1 MKAINTK
8 ENSNL
13 VLVEYQITDEPQHL
27 FPVGSPQYRE
37 AEKYHDKIRMPN
49 PPASLMTNLE
59 ESVRKFPEVP
69 VLRNYLAV
77 MYGYKKP
84 AKLEAFLIDTI
95 RLFPNYVSGYANLM
109 DYFTQK
115 MIESNFQ
122 DLTFIDTLEG
132 ILGNDLK
139 PIEGQF
145 APRKEFHIT
154 EVTGYTYAY
163 VGYLV
168 CKGNVTAT
176 TSYLPLL
183 KKLDIGKVKMKRLLS
198 MIQVRNLMDNMKK
211 LTQIDKGLDGT
222 LKQFFEPSN
231 TAPVFTHQE
240 VAELYKYNYEIDQNL
255 IQKIL
260 ALPRATLIADLETI
274 LKDAQ
279 IRYDYYADGKASNEN
294 SYFAVEH
301 TLALLGELKATESL
315 QAVLNIFR
323 QNNHFTDYW
332 FGDAVQDVA
341 QLIYKI
347 SHNQLAALR
356 DYLFEKNNYL
366 FARTT
371 IADSVSKIIYFQP
384 ERRAE
389 IATWYKEVFAYFIE
403 HKEDK
408 TILDVTLIAS
418 MISDAIDIPLPE
430 LQELFEKLYE
440 NKMVSIQYL
449 GEYAAVCE
457 NLAKNRPRKTEVEL
471 SIAEFY
477 NRKSQSKELFE
488 FIKYDDETLPNWEN
502 AENLFDDLLD
512 SDEFDEFDDSE
523 EDTYLS
529 SSKPLPT
536 FHQASPFDKIGR
548 NDKVTVKYKDGTIQ
562 ADVKFKKVEDDLKS
576 GKCELVK

>member
-8 ENSNL
+8 ENSDL
-13 VLVEYQITDEPQHL
+13 VLVEYQITEEPQHL

-77 MYGYKKP
+77 MYGAKKP

-95 RLFPNYVSGYANLM
+95 RLFPDYIFGYANLM

-115 MIESNFQ
+115 TIESNFQ
-122 DLTFIDTLEG
+122 NLTFIDTLEG
-132 ILGNDLK
+132 ILGHEIK

-145 APRKEFHIT
+145 APRKEFYIT

-168 CKGNVTAT
+168 CKGNVAAA

-198 MIQVRNLMDNMKK
+198 MIQMRNLIDNMKK
-211 LTQIDKGLDGT
+211 LTQMDKSLNGT
-222 LKQFFEPSN
+222 LKQFFEPNNS
-231 TAPVFTHQE
+231 APVFTHQE
-240 VAELYKYNYEIDQNL
+240 VVELYKYDYEIDQNL

-279 IRYDYYADGKASNEN
+279 IRYDYYADGKAPNEN

-315 QAVLNIFR
+315 QAVLNVFR

-347 SHNQLAALR
+347 SHNQLDALR
-356 DYLFEKNNYL
+356 DYLFEKNNYT

-371 IADSVSKIIYFQP
+371 IAEAVSKIIYFQP

-389 IATWYKEVFAYFIE
+389 VVAWYKEVFAYFIE

-408 TILDVTLIAS
+408 TLLDITLIAS
-418 MISDAIDIPLPE
+418 MVSDAIDIPLLE

-440 NKMVSIQYL
+440 HKMVSIQYL
-449 GEYAAVCE
+449 GEYADVCE
-457 NLAKNRPRKTEVEL
+457 ELAQNRPRKTEVEL

-477 NRKSQSKELFE
+477 DRKSQGKELFE
-488 FIKYDDETLPNWEN
+488 FVRYDDGKFPDWEN
-502 AENLFDDLLD
+502 PEDMFKDLLN
-512 SDEFDEFDDSE
+512 SDEFDDFE
-523 EDTYLS
+523 EDTHLS
-529 SSKPLPT
+529 SRKPLQPAL
-536 FHQASPFDKIGR
+536 HQASPFDKIGR
-548 NDKVTVKYKDGTIQ
+548 NDKVTVKYKDGTLQ
-562 ADVKFKKVEDDLKS
+562 TDVKFKKVEDDLKS
-576 GKCELVK
+576 GKCELVKS

>member
-8 ENSNL
+8 ENSDL
-13 VLVEYQITDEPQHL
+13 VLVEYQITDAPRHL

-37 AEKYHDKIRMPN
+37 AEKYHDKIRIPN

-77 MYGYKKP
+77 MYGFRKP

-95 RLFPNYVSGYANLM
+95 RLFPNYVFGYANLI

-115 MIESNFQ
+115 TIESNFQ
-122 DLTFIDTLEG
+122 NLTFIDTLES
-132 ILGNDLK
+132 ILGNEIK
-139 PIEGQF
+139 PIEVQF

-154 EVTGYTYAY
+154 EVTGYTSAY
-163 VGYLV
+163 VFYLV
-168 CKGNVTAT
+168 CKGNVMVAK
-176 TSYLPLL
+176 SYLPLL
-183 KKLDIGKVKMKRLLS
+183 KKLDVSKAKIQRLQSIIKM
-198 MIQVRNLMDNMKK
+198 RNLVDNMTK
-211 LTQIDKGLDGT
+211 LMQIDKGIDGT
-222 LKQFFEPSN
+222 LKQFFKPSSI
-231 TAPVFTHQE
+231 APVFTHQE
-240 VAELYKYNYEIDQNL
+240 VAELYKYDYEIDQKL

-279 IRYDYYADGKASNEN
+279 IRYDYYAGGKAPHEN
-294 SYFAVEH
+294 SYYVVEH

-323 QNNHFTDYW
+323 QNNEFTDYW
-332 FGDAVQDVA
+332 FGDDVQDVA

-347 SHNQLAALR
+347 SHNQLDALR

-371 IADSVSKIIYFQP
+371 IAEAVSKIIYFHP

-389 IATWYKEVFAYFIE
+389 VVAWYKEVFAYFIE

-408 TILDVTLIAS
+408 TILDITLIAS
-418 MISDAIDIPLPE
+418 MISDALDIPLHE
-430 LQELFEKLYE
+430 LHELFEKLYE
-440 NKMVSIQYL
+440 NNMVSIRYI
-449 GEYAAVCE
+449 GEYTAVCE
-457 NLAKNRPRKTEVEL
+457 ELAKNRPRKIEVEL

-477 NRKSQSKELFE
+477 DRKSQGKILFE
-488 FIKYDDETLPNWEN
+488 YIKYDDEKLPDWEN
-502 AENLFDDLLD
+502 AENPFDGLLN
-512 SDEFDEFDDSE
+512 SGEFDDFE
-523 EDTYLS
+523 EDEYLPFN
-529 SSKPLPT
+529 KPLQPT

-548 NDKVTVKYKDGTIQ
+548 NDKITVKYKDGTVQ

>member
-37 AEKYHDKIRMPN
+37 AEKYHDKIRTPN

-69 VLRNYLAV
+69 VLRNYLAI
-77 MYGYKKP
+77 MYGLRKP

-95 RLFPNYVSGYANLM
+95 RLFPDYVFGYANLM

-115 MIESNFQ
+115 TIESNFQ
-122 DLTFIDTLEG
+122 NLTFIDTLEG
-132 ILGNDLK
+132 IIGNEIN
-139 PIEGQF
+139 PIEVQF

-163 VGYLV
+163 IGYLV
-168 CKGNVTAT
+168 CKGNVTTAK
-176 TSYLPLL
+176 SYLPLL

-198 MIQVRNLMDNMKK
+198 IIQMKNLMDNMKK

-222 LKQFFEPSN
+222 LKQFFKPSN

-240 VAELYKYNYEIDQNL
+240 VAELYKYDYEIDQNL

-260 ALPRATLIADLETI
+260 ALPRATLLADLETI

-279 IRYDYYADGKASNEN
+279 IRYDYYADGKASDEN
-294 SYFAVEH
+294 SYFVLEH
-301 TLALLGELKATESL
+301 TLALLGEIKATESL

-323 QNNHFTDYW
+323 QNNEFTDYW
-332 FGDAVQDVA
+332 FGDEGQDVA

-347 SHNQLAALR
+347 SHNQLDALR
-356 DYLFEKNNYL
+356 DYLFEKNNYT

-371 IADSVSKIIYFQP
+371 IAEAVSKIIYFQP

-389 IATWYKEVFAYFIE
+389 IVAWYKEVFAYFIE

-408 TILDVTLIAS
+408 TILDVILIGS
-418 MISDAIDIPLPE
+418 MVSDAIDIPLLE
-430 LQELFEKLYE
+430 LQESFEKLYE
-440 NKMVSIQYL
+440 NKMVSIQYV
-449 GEYAAVCE
+449 GEYASVCE
-457 NLAKNRPRKTEVEL
+457 ELAKNRPRKIEVEL

-477 NRKSQSKELFE
+477 DRKSQGQSLFE
-488 FIKYDDETLPNWEN
+488 YIKYDDEKFPDWEN
-502 AENLFDDLLD
+502 AENPFDDLLN
-512 SDEFDEFDDSE
+512 SDEFDDFE
-523 EDTYLS
+523 EDMYLP
-529 SSKPLPT
+529 SSKPLQPT
-536 FHQASPFDKIGR
+536 VHQASPFDKIGR